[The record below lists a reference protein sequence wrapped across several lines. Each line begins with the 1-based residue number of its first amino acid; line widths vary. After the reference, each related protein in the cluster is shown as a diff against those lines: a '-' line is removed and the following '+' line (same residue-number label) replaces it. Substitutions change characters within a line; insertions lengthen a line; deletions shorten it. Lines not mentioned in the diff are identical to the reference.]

1 MIPPEYHL
9 PFFDTPLGFA
19 LVVGLIGI
27 GFYVF
32 VGKWKSPADYS
43 RQGPGQASASA
54 ASSVATT
61 STQGGNNMTREQGN
75 TKEGLANAAK
85 GQGIE
90 TAASIMAPVSSNLS
104 APKDDPITHTQLAA
118 NDGRTP
124 ETPIWLAIK
133 GTVFD
138 VTPKRAMYGPGAG
151 YHVFAGKDGSVGL
164 EYDAMAFCVQVT
176 SSFYSFLRQSRDIRV
191 GSGVNVRACLGKPHP
206 PLPGMPA
213 KRPPFPLAGK
223 SSLKPEDAIPD
234 YTTLEPAEMKVLDQ
248 WYDFFSKRYNVVG
261 KVVSE

>member
-1 MIPPEYHL
+1 M
-9 PFFDTPLGFA
+9 A
-19 LVVGLIGI
+19 
-27 GFYVF
+27 
-32 VGKWKSPADYS
+32 
-43 RQGPGQASASA
+43 QQ
-54 ASSVATT
+54 
-61 STQGGNNMTREQGN
+61 NEQGN
-75 TKEGLANAAK
+75 TKEGLENGAK
-85 GQGIE
+85 GQSIE
-90 TAASIMAPVSSNLS
+90 KVSLSVDVLGEREHGRLCMQQSARGETPVSLPSINSLLYSPSSKGLSDVVRQAKIQRLDVRDPPPWTGYRPRRPASSSGDTTAASIMAPPSSNLA
-104 APKDDPITHTQLAA
+104 APKDDRITPSQLAA

-164 EYDAMAFCVQVT
+164 
-176 SSFYSFLRQSRDIRV
+176 
-191 GSGVNVRACLGKPHP
+191 
-206 PLPGMPA
+206 
-213 KRPPFPLAGK
+213 GK

-261 KVVSE
+261 KVVAE